1 MELSEHQ
8 LPGGIHLRVFRTDK
22 FKIDAFRL
30 ILHLPLED
38 QAGRTALV
46 PFVLRRGTERHP
58 ASGDLAAF
66 LESLYGADLHA
77 DVMKLGE
84 RQLLTFG
91 VEVPHPRYVGGD
103 ETLTVQ
109 ALETLRDVVWRPARQ
124 GSGALR
130 DDYVAQ
136 EKDNLRHAIE
146 GIINEKGQ
154 YAMYRLV
161 QEMFAG
167 TPFATPRYG
176 HIEDFVDMSAADLT
190 EVYRATLERARIDL
204 YAVGDFDP
212 KTLEARAAD
221 VFGPVVQGR
230 GGVDLPRPQRPG
242 VHEARHR
249 TVVDRMPVN
258 QGKLAI
264 GLWTGVGFG
273 DPRFPALTVANG
285 MLGGFAHSKLH
296 QNVRERASL
305 AYYAYSR
312 LEGTQGAAF
321 ITAGIEFADYEKA
334 LAIIEEQVAAVRE
347 GQVSDEEFERTVRT
361 LKHHVRL
368 GEDSPGALV
377 LSHLERSMYGM
388 PADAESRL
396 RDLDAVT
403 PEAATKAAQGMATDT
418 VYFLTRQESAVESP
432 A

>member
-1 MELSEHQ
+1 M
-8 LPGGIHLRVFRTDK
+8 FRTDK

-30 ILHLPLED
+30 VLHLPLEAR
-38 QAGRTALV
+38 AGRTALV

-58 ASGDLAAF
+58 ASRDLAAF
-66 LESLYGADLHA
+66 LESLYGADMHA

-84 RQLLTFG
+84 RQLLTFSA
-91 VEVPHPRYVGGD
+91 EVPHPAYVGGD
-103 ETLTVQ
+103 ERLTVQ
-109 ALETLRDVVWRPARQ
+109 TLQTLRDVVWRPAR
-124 GSGALR
+124 GDDGALR
-130 DDYVAQ
+130 ADYVAQ

-167 TPFATPRYG
+167 TAFATPRYG
-176 HIEDFVDMSAADLT
+176 HIEDFADLDAAALT
-190 EVYRATLERARIDL
+190 AVYEDLLRRARVDL

-212 KTLEARAAD
+212 ERLSRQAAE
-221 VFGPVVQGR
+221 VFAPVVEGR
-230 GGVDLPRPQRPG
+230 HGVDLPTPARPAG
-242 VHEARHR
+242 HEARHR
-249 TVVDRMPVN
+249 VVVDRMAVN

-285 MLGGFAHSKLH
+285 VLGGFAHSKLH

-321 ITAGIEFADYEKA
+321 ITAGIEFADYDRA
-334 LAIIEEQVAAVRE
+334 LAIIEEQVAAVRG

-368 GEDSPGALV
+368 GEDSPGSLV
-377 LSHLERSMYGM
+377 LTHLERSMYGM
-388 PADAESRL
+388 PAQAQAR
-396 RDLDAVT
+396 LDALDRVT
-403 PEAATKAAQGMATDT
+403 PQAATAAASGIATDT
-418 VYFLTRQESAVESP
+418 VYFLTRQEGAVGSP